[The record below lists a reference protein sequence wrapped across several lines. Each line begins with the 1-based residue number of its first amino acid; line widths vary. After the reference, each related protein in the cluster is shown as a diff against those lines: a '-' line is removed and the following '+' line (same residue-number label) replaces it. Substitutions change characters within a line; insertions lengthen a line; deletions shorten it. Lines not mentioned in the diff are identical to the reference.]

1 MKLIVS
7 VHSNLYLGCGQILEV
22 STGKVSRGEMKILE
36 MVFSSTKSPF
46 FLQASPVSQ
55 PCHTCTPQGL
65 SGSKGERGLPGAVQ
79 GTLGTGLQGPHY
91 LRLGSPAL
99 PPEGDRPPA
108 HQGLALQI
116 VT

>member
-1 MKLIVS
+1 MFAL
-7 VHSNLYLGCGQILEV
+7 L
-22 STGKVSRGEMKILE
+22 R
-36 MVFSSTKSPF
+36 
-46 FLQASPVSQ
+46 ASLSQYANMIALVLPVSQ

-65 SGSKGERGLPGAVQ
+65 SGSKGERGLLGAVQ
-79 GTLGTGLQGPHY
+79 GTLGTGLQGPHS

-108 HQGLALQI
+108 HQGLALQR

>member
-1 MKLIVS
+1 MQECVCIHPLVSDTNYANVIV
-7 VHSNLYLGCGQILEV
+7 L
-22 STGKVSRGEMKILE
+22 
-36 MVFSSTKSPF
+36 
-46 FLQASPVSQ
+46 ASPVSQ

-108 HQGLALQI
+108 HQGLALQR